1 MDKAAKRAANSK
13 QLIRRRTMKVAITIL
28 LLPLL
33 SLLVGCSS
41 KFDECVE
48 KEKESYRTRNNGASY
63 GQVQSKQAE
72 FEMMCSS
79 LKGK

>member
-1 MDKAAKRAANSK
+1 
-13 QLIRRRTMKVAITIL
+13 MK
-28 LLPLL
+28 
-33 SLLVGCSS
+33 SLLVLISAIALTLIGCTN

-48 KEKESYRTRNNGASY
+48 NQKVEYRARVPNASF

-79 LKGK
+79 FKGK

>member
-1 MDKAAKRAANSK
+1 MNVAK
-13 QLIRRRTMKVAITIL
+13 TIL
-28 LLPLL
+28 LLPLF
-33 SLLVGCSS
+33 SLVVGCSS

-48 KEKESYRTRNNGASY
+48 KEKESYRARNSGASY

-79 LKGK
+79 FKGK

>member
-1 MDKAAKRAANSK
+1 MNA
-13 QLIRRRTMKVAITIL
+13 LWIL
-28 LLPLL
+28 LPVVAVTQLA
-33 SLLVGCSS
+33 CSN
-41 KFDECVE
+41 KFDECIE
-48 KEKESYRTRNNGASY
+48 KQKTEYRARTPSASY